1 MPHVVVVSAGRD
13 IYHLTEIIEV
23 KVPSQ
28 FTGNFVLVENMKTY
42 FPVVQ
47 LNIKRCYSDGCDT
60 RVRQVKAI
68 GYRYVLVF
76 EITFHSLST
85 LLYFMHVRM
94 DQAQGSI
101 NNYSIECSSNIQM
114 HTNGC
119 QRSLQ

>member
-1 MPHVVVVSAGRD
+1 MASSDESYMPHVVVVSAGRD

-76 EITFHSLST
+76 ETTFILCPLSYISCM
-85 LLYFMHVRM
+85 LEWIRRRV
-94 DQAQGSI
+94 A
-101 NNYSIECSSNIQM
+101 
-114 HTNGC
+114 
-119 QRSLQ
+119 